1 MGGLFYEAGAKTDRD
16 WSMDW
21 LLSKLWQQ
29 QTLNNEAAHPTVRIA
44 WPLLEWMSLLL
55 SLQNR
60 LKLKGAWLLYAIEG
74 R

>member
-1 MGGLFYEAGAKTDRD
+1 MRPGRKETGIG
-16 WSMDW
+16 SMNW

-44 WPLLEWMSLLL
+44 WPLLEWTSLLL

-60 LKLKGAWLLYAIEG
+60 FKLKGAWLLYAIEG